1 MTAKDELERVRTLD
15 KSVDRKLQD
24 VEAIQTMIKRVTGC
38 LSGVIVQGG
47 QRSDFTGSLDRLRE
61 AQQAADAEIDSFID
75 YKTRVTT
82 KIDIVDDPLLSE
94 LLYDRYILYKDMR
107 DIAIHLNY
115 NENYVYRLHDKALS
129 AYDEAGEKK
138 STKVNK
144 TDL

>member
-1 MTAKDELERVRTLD
+1 MTAKDELELVRTLD

-61 AQQAADAEIDSFID
+61 VQQAANAEIDSFID

-82 KIDIVDDPLLSE
+82 KIDSVDDPLLSE

-107 DIAIHLNY
+107 AIAIHLDY
-115 NENYVYRLHDKALS
+115 NENYVYRLHDKAVE
-129 AYDEAGEKK
+129 AYAECGEEKI
-138 STKVNK
+138 TKVNK
-144 TDL
+144 TAL